1 MKLFLLLACALL
13 FANLHGGE
21 ALNRLKEGNK
31 RFLSDN
37 LKLCLDVNK
46 PRLATVEQQKPFA
59 TILGCSDSR
68 VPPEILF
75 DQTIGDL
82 FVVRTAGN
90 VCGAIEQDS
99 IDYSVLHLGSKLVL
113 VVGHENCGAVQAVMA
128 RKTAGIEAVAEQ
140 IAPSLHLDQPGTPL
154 TLEDAVKIN
163 IRHVVQEIAQ
173 SKEVA
178 QLIKEGKVEVAGAYY
193 QASTGRVEFLQ

>member
-1 MKLFLLLACALL
+1 MKIFTLFAALFLIHSLDA
-13 FANLHGGE
+13 GE
-21 ALNRLKEGNK
+21 SLNRLKEGNK
-31 RFLSDN
+31 RYLAND
-37 LKLCLDVNK
+37 LKLCYDIDK
-46 PRLATVEQQKPFA
+46 PRLATIDKQKPFA

-90 VCGAIEQDS
+90 VCGPIELDS
-99 IDYSVLHLGSKLVL
+99 IDYSVLHLGSQLIL

-128 RKTAGIEAVAEQ
+128 RQTAGIEAVAEQ
-140 IAPSLHLDQPGTPL
+140 IAPYLHEIKPGSPL
-154 TLEDAVKIN
+154 TLDEAVKIN
-163 IRHVVQEIAQ
+163 IRHVMKVIAE

-178 QLIKEGKVEVAGAYY
+178 KLLKEGKVELAGAYY
-193 QASTGRVEFLQ
+193 QTSTGRIEFLE